1 MKNTIE
7 ITKANFINEEDEFLF
22 TWKAFK
28 SGDPSQLSTGDL
40 TIMSRS
46 LLPTELRGQ
55 LCITVSS

>member
-28 SGDPSQLSTGDL
+28 SGGPSQTRNGDP
-40 TIMSRS
+40 TIMRRV
-46 LLPTELRGQ
+46 L
-55 LCITVSS
+55 